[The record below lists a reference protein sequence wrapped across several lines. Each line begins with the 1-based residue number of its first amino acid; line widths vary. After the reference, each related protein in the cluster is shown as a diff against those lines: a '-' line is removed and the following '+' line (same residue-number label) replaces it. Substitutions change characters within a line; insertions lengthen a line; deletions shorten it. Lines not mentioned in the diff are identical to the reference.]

1 MAKKN
6 RRKKMLG
13 FKVLELAKYINSNP
27 EKQAKIN
34 TEHKLISNENKK
46 AIAKLWEQE
55 YGSQLDPE
63 SRVKVDFKI
72 GYDD

>member
-1 MAKKN
+1 M
-6 RRKKMLG
+6 
-13 FKVLELAKYINSNP
+13 
-27 EKQAKIN
+27 N
-34 TEHKLISNENKK
+34 TEHKLISDENKK